1 MGGPESPSAS
11 PTGSVAAYS
20 LDEGE
25 GEGEVVEDAVGGH
38 GGTIEG
44 AEWTAGKYGS
54 ALKPDPPASGPGSAL
69 WPTAGVWAPV
79 SPEPISVLVVDDHPL
94 VREHV
99 ARAILADERLE
110 LAGQAGDGEEALRQ
124 VREHHPDALILDV
137 EMPKL
142 DGVGVLRALRGRGE
156 LPKVM
161 LFTGHADPG
170 QLHDAVQAGP
180 DGLLFKTETA
190 QICAALVAML
200 GEEKLAP
207 ARLNLER
214 AQALA
219 GARVELSA
227 GDICILRLAAGGRS
241 VAQTARELSVAP
253 RTVEQMRHDVR
264 AKLGRATIEGAIALG
279 FAIGFLT

>member
-1 MGGPESPSAS
+1 MSRAS
-11 PTGSVAAYS
+11 
-20 LDEGE
+20 
-25 GEGEVVEDAVGGH
+25 
-38 GGTIEG
+38 
-44 AEWTAGKYGS
+44 
-54 ALKPDPPASGPGSAL
+54 
-69 WPTAGVWAPV
+69 
-79 SPEPISVLVVDDHPL
+79 PISVLVVDDHPL

-99 ARAILADERLE
+99 AGVILADERLE

-124 VREHHPDALILDV
+124 VQERRLDALILDV

-142 DGVGVLRALRGRGE
+142 DGVGVLWALRAEGE

-161 LFTGHADPG
+161 LFTGHAGPG
-170 QLHDAVQAGP
+170 QLHDAVRAGP
-180 DGLLFKTETA
+180 DGLLFKTETD
-190 QICAALVAML
+190 QICEALVAML

-214 AQALA
+214 AQAIA

-227 GDICILRLAAGGRS
+227 RDVRILRLASEGRS

-253 RTVEQMRHDVR
+253 RTAEQMRHDVR